1 MIKFLTVALC
11 TLAVQ
16 AGVKVLHPKELKVKL
31 GNDGVI
37 ASSLANFGHVVYGT
51 SVVSKLNLILLIA
64 RKDILSIE

>member
-11 TLAVQ
+11 TLAVH

-31 GNDGVI
+31 GNDGII

-51 SVVSKLNLILLIA
+51 SVVRNSTIIA
-64 RKDILSIE
+64 FIAWKDILPFE